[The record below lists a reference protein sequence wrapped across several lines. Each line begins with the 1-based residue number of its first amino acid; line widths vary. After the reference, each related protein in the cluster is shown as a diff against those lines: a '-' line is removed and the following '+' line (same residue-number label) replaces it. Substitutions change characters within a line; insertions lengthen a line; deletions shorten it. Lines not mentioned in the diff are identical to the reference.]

1 MGIKKSTYQGGRIMK
16 ELIKKHIIIFDI
28 IIINIFAVLASAI
41 QYIGMKNA
49 KGISYGDNFY
59 RDSLKYKD
67 FISYNHVSYVAGFIL
82 FAISLTLVTI
92 HVFHNRKSIAEK
104 TTTGAFLTVT
114 GFTIMINNLLY
125 LDKFTANI
133 YQKNITSN
141 SMHNVTLYIWP
152 LVTLIVFIIALTIIR
167 TTVETDREAEK
178 MYYVSSGRGA
188 YNMMIGNNNEYIDEY
203 HYDVIVK
210 L

>member
-1 MGIKKSTYQGGRIMK
+1 MK

-67 FISYNHVSYVAGFIL
+67 FISYNHVSYIAGLIL
-82 FAISLTLVTI
+82 FVTSLTLVVI
-92 HVFHNRKSIAEK
+92 HIYHNRKRVADH
-104 TTTGAFLTVT
+104 TTTGAFITAV
-114 GFTIMINNLLY
+114 GFIIMIINLIDLNN
-125 LDKFTANI
+125 FTANL

-141 SMHNVTLYIWP
+141 SMQNVTFYIWP
-152 LVTLIVFIIALTIIR
+152 LLTLATFIIVLTIIR

-188 YNMMIGNNNEYIDEY
+188 YNMMIGNNNEYVDEY